1 MWGNVIS
8 EFESL
13 WNRDSAVTSASPA
26 PDPVTLRLLP
36 SQFPTLHLVS
46 ASKLET
52 NYIPPTVGSFPDF
65 MAISKSGII
74 CQSVSVV
81 EATQI
86 VYQ

>member
-1 MWGNVIS
+1 MS
-8 EFESL
+8 YQSL
-13 WNRDSAVTSASPA
+13 NLSGTG
-26 PDPVTLRLLP
+26 TQQRLQP
-36 SQFPTLHLVS
+36 HQHRIQFPTLHLVS

-74 CQSVSVV
+74 CRSVPVV
-81 EATQI
+81 GATQI